1 VRVLYLIDDLDPAG
15 AERSLA
21 ALVVPYRRRGIELDV
36 ACVRDVPGIQAELA
50 ADGAGV
56 FCVDGSG
63 GRIGRIR
70 RARALI
76 AARRP
81 EIVHTTLFEADI
93 TGRLAGAA
101 AGVPVVSSLVNSA
114 YDVEQAAA
122 PGLRPWKLR
131 AAQLLDAVSARRVV
145 RFHAISRHVADLM
158 AAKLRIARDR
168 VDVIPRGR
176 DPERLGTRD
185 PVRRATARAA
195 LGVPEGTPLVL
206 AAARHEHQKGLDVL
220 VEAFP
225 AVLASM
231 PTARLVIAGRDG
243 HQSPRLRAAA
253 GRLESQGAI
262 RFLGARSDVP
272 DLLCAADVFV
282 APSRW
287 EGLGS
292 VLLEAMALRAPIVAS
307 DLPPIREVVRDG
319 ETARLSPPGAP
330 AALSAA
336 IVATLTDQERAAG
349 QAAAAYERFLA
360 HFTIERVAD
369 QMAAFYG
376 RALASAR
383 GRRSGV

>member
-1 VRVLYLIDDLDPAG
+1 MIVHASADVGPSRPLRFVNLKCDGAGLSDYLIVAVQHVAEPHTPTRIIGCSFRRARKAALGWTYDGSEGPSQIELFDVVNCSFDGNEFWLSDGIEPGSRIRVQDARLGSLLLQRADQGGRLRSDWNARSSPSRPSPEVRVLYLIDDLDPAG

-36 ACVRDVPGIQAELA
+36 ACVWDVPGIQAELA

-56 FCVDGSG
+56 FCVDGPG

-93 TGRLAGAA
+93 TGRLAAAA
-101 AGVPVVSSLVNSA
+101 AGIPVVSSLVSSA

-176 DPERLGTRD
+176 DPERLGTRTRSPRRRPGGPGD
-185 PVRRATARAA
+185 PGGTPSSSPPPGMSTRRASTCSSKPFRPCSPAR
-195 LGVPEGTPLVL
+195 P
-206 AAARHEHQKGLDVL
+206 
-220 VEAFP
+220 
-225 AVLASM
+225 
-231 PTARLVIAGRDG
+231 
-243 HQSPRLRAAA
+243 
-253 GRLESQGAI
+253 
-262 RFLGARSDVP
+262 
-272 DLLCAADVFV
+272 
-282 APSRW
+282 
-287 EGLGS
+287 
-292 VLLEAMALRAPIVAS
+292 
-307 DLPPIREVVRDG
+307 
-319 ETARLSPPGAP
+319 PPGC
-330 AALSAA
+330 
-336 IVATLTDQERAAG
+336 
-349 QAAAAYERFLA
+349 
-360 HFTIERVAD
+360 
-369 QMAAFYG
+369 
-376 RALASAR
+376 
-383 GRRSGV
+383 

>member
-56 FCVDGSG
+56 FCVDGPG

-93 TGRLAGAA
+93 TGRLAAA

-185 PVRRATARAA
+185 PVRRAAARAA
-195 LGVPEGTPLVL
+195 LEIPEGTPLVL
-206 AAARHEHQKGLDVL
+206 AAARHEYQKGLDVL

-225 AVLASM
+225 AVLASA
-231 PTARLVIAGRDG
+231 PAARLLIAGRDG

-253 GRLESQGAI
+253 GGLESQGVI

-336 IVATLTDQERAAG
+336 IVATLTDQERAAS

-360 HFTIERVAD
+360 RFTIERVAD
-369 QMAAFYG
+369 QMAAFYQ

-383 GRRSGV
+383 GRRPGS